1 MTKEELIEDID
12 FFINYAEGQE
22 TWYSK
27 NLVEQSLIILE
38 EIKNFLKS
46 N

>member
-22 TWYSK
+22 TWFSK
-27 NLVEQSLIILE
+27 DLVEQSLILLE
-38 EIKNFLKS
+38 EIKNFLK
-46 N
+46 NN